1 MIIVSQDGGLL
12 LNSKNVFS
20 FFTNKDNSDGAY
32 LAASYAIESKGVV
45 IGSYETLSD
54 AKKALQK
61 LFHVLMSEKA
71 TGQTSYQIE

>member
-1 MIIVSQDGGLL
+1 MIIVSQDGDLL

-20 FFTNKDNSDGAY
+20 FFTSDDSDGAH
-32 LAASYAIESKGVV
+32 LAASYAVESTGVV
-45 IGSYETLSD
+45 IGSYETPSD

-61 LFHVLMSEKA
+61 LFHVLTSEKA